1 LLISDPNL
9 SNRMAVLLGS
19 STCRGYLTF
28 RKVAGRP
35 TSPFDYFSSKAIY
48 LGEDTR
54 MVSAMQ
60 HVLHINAS
68 LAPGVESHQA
78 SPLSEKMTQS
88 SESAVALPGQ
98 ELA

>member
-1 LLISDPNL
+1 
-9 SNRMAVLLGS
+9 
-19 STCRGYLTF
+19 
-28 RKVAGRP
+28 
-35 TSPFDYFSSKAIY
+35 
-48 LGEDTR
+48 